1 MIVTRIAESI
11 HDYCPQ
17 LTLSKRA
24 GTSVGLNCSCRYAM
38 TYILT
43 SSRAKTQ
50 SFQNYRF
57 VARRLEY
64 FEHTFKFLITEFSLL
79 LEISVTKR
87 RMSLSYRFIMNSAII
102 LLIWTALGVFA
113 IPTAI
118 SATGLKAGTYLITL
132 RHSELFHAL

>member
-1 MIVTRIAESI
+1 MIVTPIAESI
-11 HDYCPQ
+11 HDHCPQ
-17 LTLSKRA
+17 LALSKRA

-64 FEHTFKFLITEFSLL
+64 YEFFSFFLSLL
-79 LEISVTKR
+79 LETSVTKR
-87 RMSLSYRFIMNSAII
+87 RIRLIHII
-102 LLIWTALGVFA
+102 VLQIHNELRDHFA
-113 IPTAI
+113 DLDCF
-118 SATGLKAGTYLITL
+118 GRL
-132 RHSELFHAL
+132 RHTDSHLSNWP

>member
-11 HDYCPQ
+11 HDHCPQ
-17 LTLSKRA
+17 LALSKRA

-64 FEHTFKFLITEFSLL
+64 YEFFSFLPGLETMLLSFS
-79 LEISVTKR
+79 
-87 RMSLSYRFIMNSAII
+87 
-102 LLIWTALGVFA
+102 
-113 IPTAI
+113 
-118 SATGLKAGTYLITL
+118 
-132 RHSELFHAL
+132 